1 MTKVIEQKDGD
12 TIEFIIDGHADK
24 INPDEGNILCA
35 AVSMLGQTL
44 MECLWKIKA
53 DARMESCAGYIRI
66 LCRMEENEV
75 EIKHLFDFAKTG
87 FLLLKSRY
95 PEHFDLVGEF

>member
-1 MTKVIEQKDGD
+1 
-12 TIEFIIDGHADK
+12 
-24 INPDEGNILCA
+24 
-35 AVSMLGQTL
+35 
-44 MECLWKIKA
+44 
-53 DARMESCAGYIRI
+53 MESRAGYIRI

>member
-53 DARMESCAGYIRI
+53 DARMESRAGYIQI